1 MAAGEDEADPVA
13 AYSALTELCQTYWPP
28 LYSFVRSRGYAIHD
42 AQDLTQSFF
51 VFLLDA
57 KIYTRADRRMGKFR
71 SFLLAALKNFL
82 ANAYDHSQAF
92 KRGGGREFVSLD
104 ENKIAAAESLYQTK
118 ARASDACGADR
129 IYEWS
134 WAKTLVRDSLEKLST
149 YYREEGHE
157 KLFQELR
164 IFLTG
169 SVDSL
174 PSYAD
179 LSRQLGVQASTL
191 RSHVTRL
198 RARYRDALR
207 AEVRRT
213 VTNDAEVEGELR
225 ELLRVLSTA

>member
-1 MAAGEDEADPVA
+1 M
-13 AYSALTELCQTYWPP
+13 
-28 LYSFVRSRGYAIHD
+28 HD

-51 VFLLDA
+51 VFLLDQ
-57 KIYTRADRRMGKFR
+57 KIYARADRRMGKFR

-92 KRGGGREFVSLD
+92 KRGGGCEFVSLD
-104 ENKIAAAESLYQTK
+104 EDKIAAAESLYQTK
-118 ARASDACGADR
+118 ARAGDASGADR

-134 WAKTLVRDSLEKLST
+134 WAKTLVHDSLEQLST
-149 YYREEGHE
+149 HYRDDGQE
-157 KLFQELR
+157 KLFQALR
-164 IFLTG
+164 IFLIG

-179 LSRQLGVQASTL
+179 LAHRLGVQASTL

-198 RARYRDALR
+198 RGRYRDALR

-213 VTNDAEVEGELR
+213 VESDAEVEGELR
-225 ELLRVLSTA
+225 ELLRVLTTA